1 MSRAWISEAA
11 YWNRSNAVESMG
23 NWMWLYELIE
33 ERHPDLVLADP
44 LKTKAIGIRKQLDAD
59 SKPIRNRERS

>member
-1 MSRAWISEAA
+1 
-11 YWNRSNAVESMG
+11 
-23 NWMWLYELIE
+23 MWLYELIE